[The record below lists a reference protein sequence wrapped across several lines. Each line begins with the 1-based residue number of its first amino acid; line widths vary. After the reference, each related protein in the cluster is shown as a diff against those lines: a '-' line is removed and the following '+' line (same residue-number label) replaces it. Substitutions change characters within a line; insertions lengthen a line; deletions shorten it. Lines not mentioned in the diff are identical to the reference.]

1 VGTAEEDETNTGA
14 DELAEEAA
22 TEDELTTGIEALAE
36 GMVELIGAAELDTD
50 ALLDTNALLDTELGT
65 LLLDTMLEVP
75 EETTIELLAADEA
88 TGVDETRT
96 DDEGMASQ
104 FPKPG

>member
-14 DELAEEAA
+14 DELAEEDETNTGA
-22 TEDELTTGIEALAE
+22 DELAEEAA
-36 GMVELIGAAELDTD
+36 IDD
-50 ALLDTNALLDTELGT
+50 ELGT

-75 EETTIELLAADEA
+75 EETTMELLAADEA
-88 TGVDETRT
+88 TGVDETRI

-104 FPKPG
+104 FPKPGWHPVPQ